1 MHFCRKCGNKLQE
14 NLKHC
19 NICGSEIE
27 KIHKEE
33 TSNINALD
41 DKKINDEHIL
51 IHKEEPL
58 EKIKKFNFIK
68 KMKENKFPFILIL
81 TLIVI
86 GVFFIKNPVKNFFI
100 RNNSSNWLVY
110 AFDKYKEYETLDT
123 VSDFNVKFT
132 VQPQKSMEYEN
143 IEDIIEQCTLKVNNK
158 IDKNTNEVYSKIN
171 LIYKKEN
178 ILSGEVYSNKEY
190 MAIETPQLYKDII
203 YIKWQDLNKLIDN
216 NDSMD
221 AIDPK
226 NYANALSIKKSKYY
240 NEVNKNYKEFFNK
253 SLNPYVKKGDTVQLT
268 IGDKDKEKSIKCNEI
283 VVHLNNEGIMK
294 ILNALFQKVSED
306 ESLKL
311 LVQDRIF
318 EFLDTAQNKGE
329 LNKIN
334 ISKDEIDSVKKN
346 FNLEYDAFVK
356 ELNNIEKEDKK
367 SLNAKINSLTK
378 VRIDSQNHIRG
389 VKSQISVEKQKTCFN
404 FISNTAINSINSKL
418 DMKKIAIKGGKDIS
432 NFNQEDIKN
441 MIKEIENNVQ
451 KNMILKLNIK

>member
-1 MHFCRKCGNKLQE
+1 MHFCRKCGNKLQK
-14 NLKHC
+14 NSKHC

-27 KIHKEE
+27 KIHKEDI
-33 TSNINALD
+33 SNINALS
-41 DKKINDEHIL
+41 DKSLNDKHIL
-51 IHKEEPL
+51 VHKEEPL
-58 EKIKKFNFIK
+58 EKIKKINFIK
-68 KMKENKFPFILIL
+68 KIKENKFSFIFIL

-86 GVFFIKNPVKNFFI
+86 GGFFIKNPVKNFFI
-100 RNNSSNWLVY
+100 RNNSANWLVY

-132 VQPQKSMEYEN
+132 VQPQKSMDYEN

-158 IDKNTNEVYSKIN
+158 IDKNTNEVYSKIS

-178 ILSGEVYSNKEY
+178 ILSGEIYSNKEY
-190 MAIETPQLYKDII
+190 MAIEMPQLYKDII
-203 YIKWQDLNKLIDN
+203 YIKWQDLNKLISN

-221 AIDPK
+221 AIDLK
-226 NYANALSIKKSKYY
+226 NYENALSIKKSKYY

-253 SLNPYVKKGDTVQLT
+253 SLNPYVKKGDTVELT
-268 IGDKDKEKSIKCNEI
+268 IEDKDKEKSIKCSEI

-318 EFLDTAQNKGE
+318 EFLDTAQKKGE

-334 ISKDEIDSVKKN
+334 ISKDEIDNVKRN

-367 SLNAKINSLTK
+367 SFNAKINSLTK
-378 VRIDSQNHIRG
+378 VRMDSQNYIRG
-389 VKSQISVEKQKTCFN
+389 VKSQISVEKKKTCFN
-404 FISNTAINSINSKL
+404 FISNTTINSINSKL
-418 DMKKIAIKGGKDIS
+418 DMKRIDIEGAKDIS
-432 NFNQEDIKN
+432 KFTQEDMKN

>member
-1 MHFCRKCGNKLQE
+1 MHFCRKCGNKLQK
-14 NLKHC
+14 NSKHC

-33 TSNINALD
+33 TSNINTL
-41 DKKINDEHIL
+41 NDTKFNGEHIL
-51 IHKEEPL
+51 THKEEPL

-68 KMKENKFPFILIL
+68 KMKENKFSFIFIL

-100 RNNSSNWLVY
+100 RNNSANWLVY

-132 VQPQKSMEYEN
+132 VQPQKSMDYEN

-158 IDKNTNEVYSKIN
+158 IDKNTNEVYSKIS

-178 ILSGEVYSNKEY
+178 ILSGEIYSNKEY
-190 MAIETPQLYKDII
+190 MAIEMPQLYKDII
-203 YIKWQDLNKLIDN
+203 YIKWQDLNKLISN

-221 AIDPK
+221 AIDLK
-226 NYANALSIKKSKYY
+226 NYENALSIKKSKYY

-253 SLNPYVKKGDTVQLT
+253 SLNPYVNKGDTVQLT
-268 IGDKDKEKSIKCNEI
+268 IEDKDKEKSIKCNEI

-318 EFLDTAQNKGE
+318 EFLDTAQKKGE

-334 ISKDEIDSVKKN
+334 ISKDEIDNVKRN

-356 ELNNIEKEDKK
+356 ELNDIEKEDKK
-367 SLNAKINSLTK
+367 SFNAKINSLTK
-378 VRIDSQNHIRG
+378 VRMDSQNYIRG
-389 VKSQISVEKQKTCFN
+389 VKSQISVEKKKTCFN
-404 FISNTAINSINSKL
+404 FISNTTINSINSKL
-418 DMKKIAIKGGKDIS
+418 DMKKIGIEGAKDIS
-432 NFNQEDIKN
+432 KFNQEDMKN
-441 MIKEIENNVQ
+441 MIKEIENNLQ